1 MINRILEE
9 CETSVQVISK
19 TKYEKTIKD
28 KYINIKGKSAYED
41 YILVEDL
48 PRNKEF
54 YVLEDY
60 YESYPDGGD
69 SWNFVIATTYKG
81 MYFIIS
87 AWGGN

>member
-1 MINRILEE
+1 MINKILEE
-9 CETSVQVISK
+9 TQTSAQAISK
-19 TKYEKTIKD
+19 LKYEKTIKD
-28 KYINIKGKSAYED
+28 KDINIKGKSSYED

-54 YVLEDY
+54 YVLENY
-60 YESYPDGGD
+60 YASYPDGGD
-69 SWNFVIATTYKG
+69 SWNFAIATTYKG

>member
-9 CETSVQVISK
+9 CESSVQVVSK
-19 TKYEKTIKD
+19 LKYEKTIKD
-28 KYINIKGKSAYED
+28 KEVNIKGKSTYED

-54 YVLEDY
+54 YVLDSY
-60 YESYPDGGD
+60 YASYEDGGD
-69 SWNFVIATTYKG
+69 SWNFAIATTYKG

>member
-1 MINRILEE
+1 MINSILEE
-9 CETSVQVISK
+9 TQTSVEAISK
-19 TKYEKTIKD
+19 LKYEKIITD
-28 KYINIKGKSAYED
+28 KEVNIKGKSAYED

-60 YESYPDGGD
+60 YASYEDGGD

>member
-1 MINRILEE
+1 MINSILEE
-9 CETSVQVISK
+9 TQTSVQAISK
-19 TKYEKTIKD
+19 LKYEKTIKD
-28 KYINIKGKSAYED
+28 KEVNIKGKSAYEG

-60 YESYPDGGD
+60 YASYEDGGD
-69 SWNFVIATTYKG
+69 SWNFEIATTYKG

>member
-9 CETSVQVISK
+9 TQTSVEAMSK
-19 TKYEKTIKD
+19 LKYEKIIKD
-28 KYINIKGKSAYED
+28 KEVNIKGKSAYED

-60 YESYPDGGD
+60 YASYEDGGD
-69 SWNFVIATTYKG
+69 SWNFAIATTYKG
-81 MYFIIS
+81 MYFVIS

>member
-9 CETSVQVISK
+9 TQTSVEAISK
-19 TKYEKTIKD
+19 LKYEKIIKD
-28 KYINIKGKSAYED
+28 KEVNIKGKSAYED

-60 YESYPDGGD
+60 YASYEDGGD
-69 SWNFVIATTYKG
+69 SWDFDIATTYKG